1 MDGFSATRKIR
12 TELGLTELPIIAMTA
27 NAMASDR
34 AACLAA
40 GMDEHVGKP
49 FDLKHLTAVVLRLT
63 QGRLASSKV
72 TPAPELQPLP
82 PADVDSDVEDALER
96 LGHNTGLYVSILT
109 SYLAEIATLPD
120 QLDRSLLA
128 GDRAGAA
135 RLLHTLKGL
144 SATVGASDLA
154 GVAKQIEGVLKTAD
168 AGLTHDALRGSLR
181 DAVRRAEQ
189 IMGDIAGRYAKA
201 PQTPAPGRVAVAP
214 ALTALGPQLSELREL
229 LSHSDMRALE
239 VYAGLR
245 DALGQSAPSAL
256 QALDSA
262 LAAFDFPH
270 GAACCDAWLQQN
282 PSTSSRPATP

>member
-1 MDGFSATRKIR
+1 
-12 TELGLTELPIIAMTA
+12 
-27 NAMASDR
+27 MASDR

-63 QGRLASSKV
+63 QGRTAASKV
-72 TPAPELQPLP
+72 TPEPQTLPL
-82 PADVDSDVEDALER
+82 AGVDSDAEDALER
-96 LGHNTGLYVSILT
+96 LGYDTDLYVSILT
-109 SYLAEIATLPD
+109 SYLTKIATFPD

-135 RLLHTLKGL
+135 RMLHTLKGL

-181 DAVRRAEQ
+181 EAVRRAEQ
-189 IMGDIAGRYAKA
+189 TMGNIAGRYAKA

-214 ALTALGPQLSELREL
+214 DLTVLRTQLSELREL
-229 LSHSDMRALE
+229 LNHSDMRALE

-256 QALDSA
+256 QSLDSA
-262 LAAFDFPH
+262 LTAFDFPH
-270 GAACCDAWLQQN
+270 GAACCDAWLQHN
-282 PSTSSRPATP
+282 PSTPSRPATP